1 METVSTPGV
10 LTGAIQPYAWGSRE
24 VLPRIMGVP
33 PTGEPQAELW
43 LGAHPRAPSVL
54 RRSGT
59 DRPLDQVIAD
69 NPIGE
74 LGADAT
80 QIFGGKLPF
89 LLKILAVDQ
98 PLSLQTHPTRSQAQA
113 GFDSEDEQGIPLDA
127 EHRSYR
133 DRNHKPEMIC
143 ALEPFTALCGLRP
156 PESAAALFD
165 SLEVAALDPAIRY
178 LQAGEV
184 ALALR
189 WLLEHPP
196 EAGTA
201 IAHQVVA
208 ACAES
213 GPFPDER
220 HWGVRIGEQHPGDI
234 GVAIALMLNL
244 VHLQPG
250 QALFLGAGNL
260 HVYLRGAAV
269 EIMANSDNVLRGGLT
284 SKHVDVAALLDV
296 VDCRPHEVLVQAP
309 VNPCFTFQSPVPD
322 FSLTRVELVGSQHF
336 TPSGPEI
343 VLCASGNVKVAGHK
357 ITGGGAVWV
366 PAGAGALEMAGGG
379 LVYRAATG
387 S

>member
-1 METVSTPGV
+1 MMSTPGV
-10 LTGAIQPYAWGSRE
+10 LSGAIQPYAWGSRE
-24 VLPRIMGVP
+24 ALPRIMGVP

-43 LGAHPRAPSVL
+43 LGAHPRGPSLL
-54 RRSGT
+54 RRGGI
-59 DRPLDQVIAD
+59 DRPLHQVIAD
-69 NPIGE
+69 DPIGE
-74 LGADAT
+74 LGADAAQT
-80 QIFGGKLPF
+80 FGGELPF

-98 PLSLQTHPTRSQAQA
+98 PLSLQAHPTRSQAQM

-127 EHRSYR
+127 VHRSYR

-156 PESAAALFD
+156 PESAAALLH
-165 SLEVAALDPAIRY
+165 SLEVAALDPAIGF

-184 ALALR
+184 APALR
-189 WLLEHPP
+189 WLLEHSP
-196 EAGTA
+196 EAGIA

-208 ACAES
+208 ACAEP

-244 VHLQPG
+244 VHLEPG

-260 HVYLRGAAV
+260 HVYLYGAAV

-284 SKHVDVAALLDV
+284 NKHVDVPALLDV
-296 VDCRPHEVLVQAP
+296 LDCRPQDVLVQTP
-309 VNPCFTFQSPVPD
+309 TGHCFTFEAPVPD
-322 FSLTRVELVGSQHF
+322 FSLTRVELAGSQRF

-343 VLCASGNVKVAGHK
+343 VMCASGSVKLAGHK

-366 PAGAGALEMAGGG
+366 PAGAGELEVAGNG
-379 LVYRAATG
+379 LVFRAATG
-387 S
+387 